1 MTAYSVL
8 SNVYE
13 KKIPDDII
21 RMIIDYVIKPNNT
34 EYFALCIKTACLGMT
49 LAMKGGNY
57 EREWYLRSIKGKKN
71 DERKW
76 IMAYSHDKQYNEN
89 ETHTLSY
96 IEKVEKS
103 QTLFGFE
110 KLILIQR
117 FHKVKKAYQIKKDM
131 SGGKIYNIPLVL
143 RRGRERIIYKDCGF
157 DVKKTLDNNNV
168 DLDTQQLH
176 SHLMKQIL
184 RKGNMKRA
192 TEMIKFKYE
201 NPDRD
206 IDAQDDYVYVKETE
220 KMVVYEKERGDG
232 KQKRKRKSNIYDFFV
247 KDTHKDTKKEE
258 RELKYMCRNING
270 FADSKYAF
278 IIINENFDYND
289 SDIRCRLGKINPYH
303 NAWHDNFGQDKYGK
317 N

>member
-49 LAMKGGNY
+49 LAMKGHNY

-71 DERKW
+71 DERMW
-76 IMAYSHDKQYNEN
+76 IMNYLHDKQDNEN

-96 IEKVEKS
+96 LEKVEKS

-110 KLILIQR
+110 KLVLIKKYYQA
-117 FHKVKKAYQIKKDM
+117 KKAFEIKKDM
-131 SGGKIYNIPLVL
+131 GYHGSTPLLL
-143 RRGRERIIYKDCGF
+143 RRGRERLIYEGCCF
-157 DVKKTLDNNNV
+157 DVKKTLENNN
-168 DLDTQQLH
+168 LDYNTQQLH

-192 TEMIKFKYE
+192 IETIKLKYE
-201 NPDRD
+201 NPDKD
-206 IDAQDDYVYVKETE
+206 VELQDKYNYVKETA
-220 KMVVYEKERGDG
+220 KMVVYEDFER
-232 KQKRKRKSNIYDFFV
+232 QQTRKKKSNIYDFFV

-258 RELKYMCRNING
+258 KELKYACRNING
-270 FADSKYAF
+270 FVKDYAF
-278 IIINENFDYND
+278 IIINKDFNYDD
-289 SDIRCRLGKINPYH
+289 SDIMCHLGKINPYH
-303 NAWHDNFGQDKYGK
+303 NAWHDNFGQTA
-317 N
+317 